1 MNKILKVY
9 IEGAGYYSSYHEMWE
24 RWGYTPIPNP
34 LNADVI
40 QFTGGEDVDPALYDE
55 VPHLTTGFNRQ
66 RDELCIELFQIG
78 KANNIPMT
86 GICRGG
92 QFLNVI
98 NGGKMFQHCDGHGVW
113 DTHKATVR
121 ESGLIV
127 DVTST
132 HHQIMR
138 PSPEGIVLLEAEKLG
153 TYKEHMIN
161 DGPNSRHGW
170 IREDLADDDDI
181 ESVYYESSNSLCY
194 QPHPEYCDEDSSCVQ
209 TYKSF
214 LRNYLG
220 LQLGL
225 VT

>member
-1 MNKILKVY
+1 MNKILTVY
-9 IEGAGYYSSYHEMWE
+9 IEGERRGSYHDMWQ
-24 RWGYTPIPNP
+24 RWGYTPIGNP

-40 QFTGGEDVDPALYDE
+40 QFTGGEDVNPSLYGE
-55 VPHLTTGFNRQ
+55 AVHPTTYFSRD

-78 KANNIPMT
+78 KANNIPMA

-98 NGGKMFQHCDGHGVW
+98 NGGKMFQDCDGHGVFG
-113 DTHKATVR
+113 THKATIR

-138 PSPEGIVLLEAEKLG
+138 PSEDGIVLLEAEKLG
-153 TYKEHMIN
+153 NYKEHITLNKELSDKWMVWN
-161 DGPNSRHGW
+161 NNT
-170 IREDLADDDDI
+170 ADDI
-181 ESVYYESSNSLCY
+181 ESVYYEASNSLCY
-194 QPHPEYCDEDSSCVQ
+194 QPHPEYCDENSSCVQ

-225 VT
+225 VV